1 VMQNLS
7 DVELL
12 LIEMDLLWDTHEC
25 PELVVACARQ
35 GLRARVNS
43 AVPEQLARSL
53 VAEIE
58 RTPPNEDLRVP
69 PARLQQWRIL
79 LEDAVGVAVL
89 LSPASGPSYLI
100 HEGVSFPASAPLVR
114 SDYDDLADLR
124 AANPGNWGADE
135 WHDLLEGRLG
145 PWAMA
150 RHEQRVISICH
161 TPKANARAAEAGTWT
176 HPDFRGQGHA
186 ASTTAEW
193 AALMRASD
201 RLLFYSTSL
210 TNISSQRVARRLG
223 LRQIGLL
230 WQLRRRQSDS
240 GWADPRVWA
249 GPSTIE
255 GTGLVAA
262 SPIRRCE
269 IVFVWGGGMITSDAE
284 LREIAASGRR

>member
-1 VMQNLS
+1 MQNLS
-7 DVELL
+7 DVQLL
-12 LIEMDLLWDTHEC
+12 QIEMDLLWSTQDG

-35 GLRARVNS
+35 GLRPRVGN
-43 AVPEQLARSL
+43 ALPEQLARSL

-79 LEDAVGVAVL
+79 LEDALGAAVL
-89 LSPASGPSYLI
+89 LSPASGPSYFI
-100 HEGVSFPASAPLVR
+100 HEDVSFPASAPLVR

-135 WHDLLEGRLG
+135 WQDLLEGRLG

-223 LRQIGLL
+223 LRQIGSL
-230 WQLRRRQSDS
+230 WQLRRRPSDS
-240 GWADPRVWA
+240 GSADPRVRA
-249 GPSTIE
+249 GPDKS
-255 GTGLVAA
+255 LVRSEA
-262 SPIRRCE
+262 
-269 IVFVWGGGMITSDAE
+269 VDA
-284 LREIAASGRR
+284 R